1 MVVSAEVLLQESII
15 EALRQCM
22 NDGSLPLSAVP
33 DDIVIEKPKNPS
45 HGDWSTNAAL
55 RIVKHLPGR
64 TPMDIAQTVV
74 AHIPEHT
81 AFSSMEVVPPG
92 FINARLSEEFIA
104 AQLQEMY
111 NSPRL
116 GVPEA
121 DDPLTV
127 VVDYS
132 APNVAK
138 EMHVGHLRSTII
150 GDALTRILTFLGHTV
165 IRENHIG
172 DWGTPFGMLIEHLI
186 DVGDA
191 EGLEELSVGELG
203 AFYRQARTTFEG
215 NPAFQERSRRRVVLL
230 QSGDP
235 ATLKL
240 WRTLVDASLDAFETI
255 YSELGVLLTRE
266 DVAGESQYNDGL
278 AQVVSDLRS
287 WNLLVESDGA
297 QCVFPPGF
305 FNRDGSPLPLIIQ
318 KSDGG
323 YGYAAT
329 DLATIRDRVDRLH
342 ADRMLYVVGM
352 PQSQH
357 FAMVFAVASMAGWL
371 PSSVEATHVAF
382 GHMLGTDH
390 KMFKSR
396 SGNTFQLQRL
406 IDEAVDRARTAVVER
421 NPELGR
427 EECESIA
434 RMVGIGAMKYADL
447 SNDRTRDYVFD
458 LDRML
463 SFEGNTAPYL
473 QYAHARIRSVF
484 RKGNVSP
491 ADTVPSLP
499 AHAPAERALALH
511 ILSLESVLADVARSC
526 RPHTLCTY
534 LYELSSLF
542 TAFYEQCPILKA
554 ATPDERAVRLAL
566 AHLTGRVLHEGL
578 GLLGIAAPD
587 QM

>member
-1 MVVSAEVLLQESII
+1 MVVSAEVLLHESIL

-22 NDGSLPLSAVP
+22 NDGSLPLDAVP

-55 RIVKHLPGR
+55 RIARHLPGS
-64 TPMDIAQTVV
+64 TPMDIANTVV
-74 AHIPEHT
+74 AHLSENT
-81 AFSSMEVVPPG
+81 AFSRVDVVQPG
-92 FINARLSEEFIA
+92 FINARLSGAFID
-104 AQLQEMY
+104 AQLTEMY

-116 GVPEA
+116 GLPEVEH
-121 DDPLTV
+121 PQTV

-150 GDALTRILTFLGHTV
+150 GDALVRILAHLGHTV

-203 AFYRQARTTFEG
+203 AFYREARTTFDSE
-215 NPAFQERSRRRVVLL
+215 PAFQDRSRRRVVLL

-266 DVAGESQYNDGL
+266 DVAGESRYNDALGK
-278 AQVVSDLRS
+278 VVEDLKA

-357 FAMVFAVASMAGWL
+357 FAMVFAVAAMAGWL
-371 PSSVEATHVAF
+371 PTGVEATHIAF

-396 SGNTFQLQRL
+396 SGGTFQLQRL
-406 IDEAVDRARTAVVER
+406 IDEAVARARSAVIER
-421 NPELGR
+421 NPELG
-427 EECESIA
+427 EEDCDSIA

-447 SNDRTRDYVFD
+447 ANDRTRDYVFD

-484 RKGNVSP
+484 RKGNAAP
-491 ADTVPSLP
+491 AASVTALP
-499 AHAPAERALALH
+499 ALAPSERALALH
-511 ILSLESVLADVARSC
+511 LLSLQSVLEDVAITC

-542 TAFYEQCPILKA
+542 TDFYEQCPILKA
-554 ATPDERAVRLAL
+554 ASAEERENRLAL
-566 AHLTGRVLHEGL
+566 AHLTGRTLREGL
-578 GLLGIAAPD
+578 GLLGIAAPE

>member
-1 MVVSAEVLLQESII
+1 MVDTAGVLLHTGII

-55 RIVKHLPGR
+55 RIAKHLPGR
-64 TPMDIAQTVV
+64 TPMAIAKEIIEHV
-74 AHIPEHT
+74 PENS
-81 AFSSMEVVPPG
+81 AFSSLEVTPPG
-92 FINARLSEEFIA
+92 FINARLSGEFVD
-104 AQLQEMY
+104 AQLTAMY

-116 GVPEA
+116 GVPES
-121 DDPLTV
+121 DHPQTV

-150 GDALTRILTFLGHTV
+150 GDALVRILSFLGHTV

-186 DVGDA
+186 DVGEA

-203 AFYRQARTTFEG
+203 AFYREARS
-215 NPAFQERSRRRVVLL
+215 AFDRDPSFQDRSRKRVVLL

-240 WRTLVDASLDAFETI
+240 WKTLVDASLAAFETI
-255 YSELGVLLTRE
+255 YHELGVLLTRE
-266 DVAGESQYNDGL
+266 DVAGESQYNDALGK
-278 AQVVSDLRS
+278 VVEDLRS
-287 WNLLVESDGA
+287 WDLLVESDGA

-342 ADRMLYVVGM
+342 ADRILYVVGM

-357 FAMVFAVASMAGWL
+357 FAMVFAVAAMAGWL
-371 PSSVEATHVAF
+371 PSGVEATHISF

-396 SGNTFQLQRL
+396 TGDTFQLQRL
-406 IDEAVDRARTAVVER
+406 IDEAVSRARSAVAER
-421 NPELGR
+421 NPELGADDS
-427 EECESIA
+427 EAIA

-447 SNDRTRDYVFD
+447 ANDRTRDYVFD

-484 RKGNVSP
+484 RKGGTTPEAV
-491 ADTVPSLP
+491 VVSLP
-499 AHAPAERALALH
+499 AQHPAERALALH
-511 ILSLESVLADVARSC
+511 LLSLGSVLEEVALTC

-542 TAFYEQCPILKA
+542 TTFYEQCPILKA
-554 ATPDERAVRLAL
+554 DKATERENRLAIS
-566 AHLTGRVLHEGL
+566 HLTERVLCEGL
-578 GLLGIAAPD
+578 HLLGIEAPD